1 MKMIDVEDIS
11 IGMSLPMMVL
21 PPISRQTLAVYCG
34 ASGDHNPTHVDID
47 FAKESGL
54 DDVIAHGMLIMSY
67 LGRML
72 TSWAPPQMLKSFESR
87 FLKMTRIGDIITVK
101 GEVINKSI
109 VNNKW
114 VIDLDL
120 EACDQSGEVKLS
132 GNASIVLI

>member
-34 ASGDHNPTHVDID
+34 ASGDHNPIHVDID

-114 VIDLDL
+114 VIDLNL
-120 EACDQSGEVKLS
+120 EAVSYTHLTLPTK
-132 GNASIVLI
+132 A